1 MRAGGLLEYRSVVED
16 CGSSI
21 GVFVVRL
28 KRFEG
33 AWTALVTP
41 FTPHDRVARAEF
53 EQLVNFQIGQGITG
67 LVPTGTTG
75 ESPTLTWPEHN
86 HVIEATV
93 RLSRG
98 KCFVLAGTG
107 SNSTDEALRGSH
119 HAMEAGAEG
128 VLLVDCY
135 YSGPSSLELRREYHG
150 VIAAACPEAM
160 IVPYIIPGRT
170 GCAMSPEDLAILAQ
184 EHPNVRAVKEA
195 TGDLKRMAYTRS
207 LVGKGFDI
215 VSGDDN
221 LTPTMMTD
229 PAIRASG
236 VISVVSNV
244 VPGAVQA
251 MTQAFRRGRRKE
263 GERLA
268 KALAPL
274 FNIVTV
280 SADDARTL
288 RRRSAT
294 VRDKFR
300 NPLPIKTLMRG
311 LGMIHGGCRRPLGHM
326 TAAGVAVVREAARA
340 VWQANPEILAP
351 IESAFGV
358 SLEARLADD
367 RLWASLA
374 YPAA

>member
-1 MRAGGLLEYRSVVED
+1 MRLQ
-16 CGSSI
+16 
-21 GVFVVRL
+21 
-28 KRFEG
+28 RFEG

-53 EQLVNFQIGQGITG
+53 ERLVEFQVGQGITG

-107 SNSTDEALRGSH
+107 SNSTEEALRGSH
-119 HAMEAGAEG
+119 HAMEAGAHG

-135 YSGPSSLELRREYHG
+135 YNGPSSLELRREYHG
-150 VIAAACPEAM
+150 VIAAACPDAM
-160 IVPYIIPGRT
+160 VVPYIIPGRT
-170 GCAMSPEDLAILAQ
+170 GCAMSPEDLALLAQ

-195 TGDLKRMAYTRS
+195 TGDLKRMAHTRS
-207 LVGKGFDI
+207 LVGDAFAI
-215 VSGDDN
+215 VSGDDD

-244 VPGAVQA
+244 VPAAVQA
-251 MTQAFRRGRRKE
+251 MVAAFAAGRAGE

-268 KALAPL
+268 TALKPL
-274 FNIVTV
+274 FGIVTV
-280 SADDARTL
+280 SVDNTRTL
-288 RRRSAT
+288 PRPSAT
-294 VRDKFR
+294 RNPKLETRNSSVEVVVRDKFR
-300 NPLPIKTLMRG
+300 NPLAIKTLMRG
-311 LGMIHGGCRRPLGHM
+311 LGMVQGGCRKPLGRM
-326 TAAGVAVVREAARA
+326 TAAGVAVVRRAAQS
-340 VWQANPEILAP
+340 VWKHNPEILSP

-358 SLEARLADD
+358 SLSARLADD
-367 RLWASLA
+367 ALWASLA
-374 YPAA
+374 YSE

>member
-1 MRAGGLLEYRSVVED
+1 VV
-16 CGSSI
+16 
-21 GVFVVRL
+21 L

-41 FTPHDRVARAEF
+41 FTPHDRVSRAEF
-53 EQLVNFQIGQGITG
+53 ERLVEFQVGQGITG

-135 YSGPSSLELRREYHG
+135 YNGPSSLELRREYHG

-195 TGDLKRMAYTRS
+195 TGDLKRMAHTRS

-215 VSGDDN
+215 MSGDDN

-244 VPGAVQA
+244 VPAAVQA
-251 MTQAFRRGRRKE
+251 MARAFRRGRVKE

-268 KALAPL
+268 KALEPL

-280 SADDARTL
+280 SVDDTRTL
-288 RRRSAT
+288 GGKRHPLSFA

-300 NPLPIKTLMRG
+300 NPQAIKTLMRG
-311 LGMIHGGCRRPLGHM
+311 LGMIKSGCRRPLGHM

-340 VWQANPEILAP
+340 VWTASPELFAP

-358 SLEARLADD
+358 CLDARLADD
-367 RLWASLA
+367 ALWASLA
-374 YPAA
+374 YQAE